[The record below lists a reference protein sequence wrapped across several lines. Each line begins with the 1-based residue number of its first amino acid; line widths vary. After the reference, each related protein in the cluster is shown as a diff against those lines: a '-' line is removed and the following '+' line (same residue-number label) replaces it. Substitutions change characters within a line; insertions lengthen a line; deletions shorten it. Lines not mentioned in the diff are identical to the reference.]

1 MLTAKMEYN
10 DTKKKSFTKNN
21 TGKAFTL
28 RSQTSVF
35 TYFLYGPGQM
45 PIRAMLNLHQLHV
58 SATICFQQI

>member
-45 PIRAMLNLHQLHV
+45 PIRAMLNFNRLCV
-58 SATICFQQI
+58 SAPLYFP